1 MQAVGNASATAY
13 VDVQMHIHTD
23 GQTTW
28 KHDAS
33 GGIKNNH
40 LTSVTNTTVAS
51 VIVKLRN
58 VAKLSHHN
66 YVNTAM
72 HPEQQNTIQLS
83 RSPQIHNHLE
93 QRNELTEHT
102 LTAIGHRTFTFQ
114 MESRDY
120 TTKCSK
126 CTIVIHEVI

>member
-1 MQAVGNASATAY
+1 
-13 VDVQMHIHTD
+13 
-23 GQTTW
+23 
-28 KHDAS
+28 
-33 GGIKNNH
+33 
-40 LTSVTNTTVAS
+40 
-51 VIVKLRN
+51 
-58 VAKLSHHN
+58 
-66 YVNTAM
+66 M